1 MRSEIIRIYKAVH
14 SWTGI
19 LAGLALFI
27 AFYAGALTVFKS
39 PIRDWVTPPSSIRM
53 TPLEQTKPLIEAI
66 LAEHPQLAR
75 EFTIQLTPSSA
86 VPTRFSWQEHNS
98 SDDDSHGNARVFGAS
113 LTENGQVIT
122 QELQPSGLPE
132 FLDTLHRVVGLP
144 VDNDLTRWIMG
155 VVAVLYAL
163 AIISGIIILLP
174 SLLKD
179 FFALRVGKN
188 LKRMWLDA
196 HNIVGVIS
204 LPFHLIMALT
214 AVTFAFH
221 DVIYQGQNQAWHGG
235 KFAAASSG
243 NKNPERASAIRPMSD
258 LLPPQQLL
266 ANIQQIAPDFEVDAL
281 QYQKVDSGKP
291 RVRAWGHNDQAVMPR
306 AQGGFL
312 VLDPFSGKL
321 VSKDLLPGQQTTAN
335 ASISSFF
342 ALHMASFGGVMVRW
356 MYFILAMAGAWLFY
370 SGNLLWLESR
380 RKKTAHNS
388 THIPEQRKDTRFMA
402 ALTIGISLGCVMG
415 ISLAMAITK
424 VASLTATDS
433 TLYLPAYYLT
443 LCAAIAWSFFRT
455 AARAAI
461 ELLWACVLATLSIPL
476 ASLMVSATSGQY
488 GQGWGVDL
496 TAIVGSSLL
505 CWLARSSQRRLN
517 RGASDSV
524 WSTTATRSRSESAG
538 D

>member
-1 MRSEIIRIYKAVH
+1 MRSEIIRIYKSVH

-39 PIRDWVTPPSSIRM
+39 PIQDWLTPPSSMRM
-53 TPLEQTKPLIEAI
+53 TPLAQTKPLIEAI
-66 LAEHPQLAR
+66 LAKHPRLAR
-75 EFTIQLTPSSA
+75 EFTIQITPA
-86 VPTRFSWQEHNS
+86 PGAPARLSWQEHKTG
-98 SDDDSHGNARVFGAS
+98 DDDSHDNTRTFGAS

-122 QELQPSGLPE
+122 REIHASGLPE

-144 VDNDLTRWIMG
+144 VDNDFTRWIMG

-196 HNIVGVIS
+196 HNLVGVIS

-221 DVIYQGQNQAWHGG
+221 DVIYQGQNLAWHGG
-235 KFAAASSG
+235 KFAAASPAS
-243 NKNPERASAIRPMSD
+243 KNQNRASSIRHVSE
-258 LLPPQQLL
+258 LLPPPQLL
-266 ANIQQIAPDFEVDAL
+266 ASIRQIAPDFEVDAL
-281 QYQKVDSGKP
+281 QYQQVDTDKP

-306 AQGGFL
+306 AKGGFV
-312 VLDPFSGKL
+312 VLDPFTGKL
-321 VSKDLLPGQQTTAN
+321 VSKDLLPGQQTPAN

-356 MYFILAMAGAWLFY
+356 MYFILALAGAWLFY

-380 RKKTAHNS
+380 RRKKAHNS
-388 THIPEQRKDTRFMA
+388 SQTPEQRKDTRFMA

-415 ISLAMAITK
+415 ISVAMTASKLT
-424 VASLTATDS
+424 SLTVADS
-433 TLYLPAYYLT
+433 ALYLPVYYLT
-443 LCAAIAWSFFRT
+443 FFAAIAWSFLRG

-461 ELLWACVLATLSIPL
+461 ELLWGCVLATLSIPL
-476 ASLMVSATSGQY
+476 ASLMVSAASGQY
-488 GQGWGVDL
+488 GHGWEVDL
-496 TAIVGSSLL
+496 TAIVGSGLL
-505 CWLARSSQRRLN
+505 YWLARSSQRRLN
-517 RGASDSV
+517 HGTRDSV
-524 WSTTATRSRSESAG
+524 WAATAACSRSEHG
-538 D
+538 